1 MSTFQ
6 ALTLMIALLNFD
18 YRIGQISLQNLLQ
31 ILPGKMKLGEFWCNF
46 DNAKKASP
54 QGFNLG

>member
-1 MSTFQ
+1 MKRHEPLILWAS
-6 ALTLMIALLNFD
+6 LLISVLNFD
-18 YRIGQISLQNLLQ
+18 YRIDQISLQNL
-31 ILPGKMKLGEFWCNF
+31 PGEMKLGEFWCNF

>member
-18 YRIGQISLQNLLQ
+18 YRIGQISLQNL
-31 ILPGKMKLGEFWCNF
+31 PGKMKLGEFWCNF

-54 QGFNLG
+54 QEFNLG